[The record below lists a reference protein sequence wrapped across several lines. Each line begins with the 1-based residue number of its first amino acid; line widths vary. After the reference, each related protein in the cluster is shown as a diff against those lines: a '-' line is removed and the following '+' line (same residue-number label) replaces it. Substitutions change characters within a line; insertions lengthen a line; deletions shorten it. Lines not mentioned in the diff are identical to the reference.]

1 MFSITMA
8 SLFPVAS
15 ITYSLT
21 YAMTNKK
28 RIKRLE
34 NMDALRK
41 SENNSEVKRA
51 GTIMESLL
59 EMEDEFD
66 MDEERESGGKWAPTG
81 GYTGNVGA

>member
-1 MFSITMA
+1 MLSITLA

-34 NMDALRK
+34 NLEALRK
-41 SENNSEVKRA
+41 SENVNDIKRA

-66 MDEERESGGKWAPTG
+66 MDEEKESGGKWAHTG
-81 GYTGNVGA
+81 GYTGNIGA